1 MKRKVFLHIYFVI
14 VAVVFA
20 AFCLHA
26 VLAADPFVKNSDGN
40 YYSASK
46 NGGNVT
52 LAPGVT
58 ARGIDVSHHEGEINW
73 NKVKAQYD
81 AGELDFV
88 ILRCGSGTSL
98 RDNYWTYNANSCER
112 LGIPFGVYLYSK
124 ATSAAAASAEADAV
138 LGLIEGRNLSYP
150 VYYDVE
156 DASQKT
162 LGAETLKKILCAFG
176 DKIKAAGY
184 EVGIYSSKFWLTDP
198 SIFGTVD
205 FEAENYSVWVAEYAP
220 VPNYPGKFD
229 IWQCTNQGKIDGIK
243 YDKNAEEHVDINYLY
258 IEPRTANH
266 CYVTF
271 DVGDADVTVPSPL
284 HLEKGE
290 PYGELPDMTSPDGR
304 IFAGWYTERES
315 GQKASAEDILET
327 SGKLTLYAHWFYKID
342 ITFERAV
349 VTGGSATAEIT
360 KRDTRFEVSFKAND
374 RYFLPDRID
383 LPSWLSYNRSA
394 DKLSATLSGTVCG
407 NLTLTVQAL
416 PMLDRRIVF
425 DGEYL
430 STGFKNATFA
440 VNGEMFDTD
449 GDGVLKIDES
459 WLGEKVTVIYP
470 DGIATVTLSF
480 PARREA
486 PGLSV
491 VDETYLNMGDGKIVG
506 LDETMEYSIDGG
518 ETFTDCPPEE
528 FERGVDY
535 IIRYKANDTDF
546 CGRSATLTIKSGR
559 KIVVTF
565 IVEGEEF
572 MVYEV
577 AYGEFIE
584 VPGLPELERCDMENS
599 HWDIDLVD
607 VPLTEDVTVTAVY
620 QKLDGCGRP
629 IPNEAAI
636 LLVALS
642 ALAFVIFKK
651 KN

>member
-1 MKRKVFLHIYFVI
+1 MRRRVFLHIYFAI
-14 VAVVFA
+14 VAALFA
-20 AFCLHA
+20 VFCLHT

-40 YYSASK
+40 YYSADK
-46 NGGNVT
+46 LGENVT
-52 LAPGVT
+52 VAPGVT

-88 ILRCGSGTSL
+88 ILRCGSGTTL

-112 LGIPFGVYLYSK
+112 LGIPFGAYLYSK
-124 ATSAAAASAEADAV
+124 ATSAVEASAEADAV

-150 VYYDVE
+150 VYYDIE
-156 DASQKT
+156 DAAQKT
-162 LGAETLKKILCAFG
+162 LGAETLKKILCTFG
-176 DKIKAAGY
+176 DKIKAEGY
-184 EVGIYSSKFWLTDP
+184 EVGIYSSRFWLTDP
-198 SIFGTVD
+198 SIFGNMD

-220 VPNYPGKFD
+220 VLSYSEKYD
-229 IWQCTNQGKIDGIK
+229 IWQCSESGNIDGI
-243 YDKNAEEHVDINYLY
+243 DEMVDINFLY

-271 DVGDADVTVPSPL
+271 DVGDADVTAPSPM

-290 PYGELPDMTSPDGR
+290 PYGDLPDMTLPDGR
-304 IFAGWYTERES
+304 IFAGWYTSREGGRKINS
-315 GQKASAEDILET
+315 DDILET
-327 SGKLTLYAHWFYKID
+327 SGKLTLYARWYYRID
-342 ITFERAV
+342 ISFERSV
-349 VTGGSATAEIT
+349 VTSGSAFAEIT
-360 KRDTRFEVSFKAND
+360 KKDTQFEVSFKANNK
-374 RYFLPDRID
+374 YFLPDRID
-383 LPSWLSYNRSA
+383 LPSWLSYNRSD
-394 DKLSATLSGTVCG
+394 DKLSATISGTVCG
-407 NLTLTVQAL
+407 NLTLTISAL

-430 STGFKNATFA
+430 STGFKNATFT
-440 VNGEMFDTD
+440 VDGKEYSTD

-459 WLGEKVTVIYP
+459 WLGEKVTVTYP
-470 DGIATVTLSF
+470 DGAATVTLSL

-486 PGLSV
+486 PELSV
-491 VDETYLNMGDGKIVG
+491 IDETYLNMGDGKIVG
-506 LDETMEYSIDGG
+506 LDETMEYSTDGG
-518 ETFTDCPPEE
+518 ETFADCPPEE

-546 CGRSATLTIKSGR
+546 CGKSAAFNIKSGR
-559 KIVVTF
+559 NIVVTF

-577 AYGEFIE
+577 AYGDVIE